1 MLSSDSA
8 RCRPLRFRRWP
19 HGGVR
24 RVHRGRFYLR
34 CLLYMATLF
43 PIHRVPGMQAFY
55 ERLVTESKARRVD
68 SIAGI
73 RNFSSHVNA
82 VLR

>member
-1 MLSSDSA
+1 
-8 RCRPLRFRRWP
+8 
-19 HGGVR
+19 
-24 RVHRGRFYLR
+24 
-34 CLLYMATLF
+34 MAALF

-68 SIAGI
+68 SIAGN